1 MTPLCES
8 QRALGAVVAGCEQDL
23 RKRRLNQGRAC
34 GAAGVETGFSFA
46 FLRPSPMFPSELRW
60 EDRLFRLI
68 LLFTLLPLVE
78 LSLLLRI
85 GEWLGAGPTIGLV
98 IVTGVAGAWLARR
111 EGLRTW
117 ERVRTD
123 VAAGRLPAEELVH
136 ALLVLIAG
144 IVLVT
149 PGVLTDAAGLLLLLR
164 PARDIVARGMR
175 KRLAGQVQFGSVDF
189 GDLSSEATGRPGP
202 GSSHG
207 PGPDRPGGRVIEI
220 EAD

>member
-1 MTPLCES
+1 M
-8 QRALGAVVAGCEQDL
+8 
-23 RKRRLNQGRAC
+23 
-34 GAAGVETGFSFA
+34 
-46 FLRPSPMFPSELRW
+46 
-60 EDRLFRLI
+60 FRLI

-98 IVTGVAGAWLARR
+98 IITGVAGAWLARR

-123 VAAGRLPAEELVH
+123 IAAGRMPAEELVH

-149 PGVLTDAAGLLLLLR
+149 PGVLTDAAGLLLLFR
-164 PARDIVARGMR
+164 PVRDIVARSTR
-175 KRLAGQVQFGSVDF
+175 KRLAGQVQFGTVDF
-189 GDLSSEATGRPGP
+189 GDLYSEAGDGPGS

-207 PGPDRPGGRVIEI
+207 PGSDRAVGRVIEI

>member
-1 MTPLCES
+1 MGP
-8 QRALGAVVAGCEQDL
+8 Q
-23 RKRRLNQGRAC
+23 
-34 GAAGVETGFSFA
+34 GVETGFSFA
-46 FLRPSPMFPSELRW
+46 FLCPPPIFPCELGR
-60 EDRLFRLI
+60 ENRLFRLI

-85 GEWLGAGPTIGLV
+85 GEWLGVGPTLGLV

-117 ERVRTD
+117 ERVRAD
-123 VAAGRLPAEELVH
+123 MAAGRIPAEELVH

-144 IVLVT
+144 VVLVT
-149 PGVLTDAAGLLLLLR
+149 PGVLTDAAGLVLLFR
-164 PARDIVARGMR
+164 PAREMVARTMR
-175 KRLAGQVQFGSVDF
+175 KRLAGQVRFQTVDF
-189 GDLSSEATGRPGP
+189 GNLGSDVGDRHGP

-207 PGPDRPGGRVIEI
+207 PGSDRAGGRVIEV

>member
-1 MTPLCES
+1 
-8 QRALGAVVAGCEQDL
+8 
-23 RKRRLNQGRAC
+23 
-34 GAAGVETGFSFA
+34 
-46 FLRPSPMFPSELRW
+46 
-60 EDRLFRLI
+60 LFRLI

-85 GEWLGAGPTIGLV
+85 GAWLGAGPTIGLV

-117 ERVRTD
+117 ERVRAD
-123 VAAGRLPAEELVH
+123 IAAGRMPADELVH

-149 PGVLTDAAGLLLLLR
+149 PGVLTDAAGLLLLFR
-164 PARDIVARGMR
+164 PAREIIARRMR
-175 KRLAGQVQFGSVDF
+175 RRLAAQVQFQTVDF
-189 GDLSSEATGRPGP
+189 GDMRPEADGRTGS

-207 PGPDRPGGRVIEI
+207 PGPDLPRGRVIEV